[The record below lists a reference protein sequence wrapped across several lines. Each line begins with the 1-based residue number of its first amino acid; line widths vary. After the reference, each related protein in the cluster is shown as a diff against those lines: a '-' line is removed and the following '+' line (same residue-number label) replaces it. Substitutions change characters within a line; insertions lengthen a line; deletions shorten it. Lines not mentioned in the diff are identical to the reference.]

1 MVPMRLATIC
11 STDSQGPDL
20 SARPLALL
28 PVQPT
33 RRRYPLLE
41 FLRASPL
48 LRSDIA
54 FNSPGVPLS
63 LCLRLHDAGGRAIH
77 HAAVYIWHHDAH
89 GWTFDPRD
97 DEIGAVTFM
106 RGVQISDARGE
117 VRFQTIYPGRP
128 GEGLVPVYLQVYFND
143 GQHVFARSDACLVLP
158 ECHIPQTEALLAAP
172 AAPATSGLGSFPSG
186 SQRNARLLAVDHL
199 HPDADTGGVSVE
211 LQIGVA
217 LDATPAGH

>member
-1 MVPMRLATIC
+1 MRLATIC
-11 STDSQGPDL
+11 STDSQGPDP
-20 SARPLALL
+20 SAHLLALL

-63 LCLRLHDAGGRAIH
+63 LCLRLHDAGGRAIR

-128 GEGLVPVYLQVYFND
+128 GDGQVPVYLQVYFND
-143 GQHVFARSDACLVLP
+143 GQHVFARSDACLMLP
-158 ECHIPQTEALLAAP
+158 ECRVPPPDAPLSAP
-172 AAPATSGLGSFPSG
+172 AIPGVGPSQSG
-186 SQRNARLLAVDHL
+186 SRRHARLLAVDHL
-199 HPDADTGGVSVE
+199 RSDADTGGMHADV
-211 LQIGVA
+211 LIGIA
-217 LDATPAGH
+217 LEETLARC

>member
-11 STDSQGPDL
+11 STDPLGPAL
-20 SARPLALL
+20 SGSAQALL

-54 FNSPGVPLS
+54 FNSPGLPLS

-117 VRFQTIYPGRP
+117 VHFRTIYPGRP
-128 GEGLVPVYLQVYFND
+128 GDGQVPVYLQVYFND
-143 GQHVFARSDACLVLP
+143 GQHVFARSDACLMLP
-158 ECHIPQTEALLAAP
+158 ECRVPPPGVPLSAP
-172 AAPATSGLGSFPSG
+172 AMPGVGPSQSG
-186 SQRNARLLAVDHL
+186 SRRHARLLAVDHL
-199 HPDADTGGVSVE
+199 QSDADTGGVHADV
-211 LQIGVA
+211 LIGIA
-217 LDATPAGH
+217 LEETLARR

>member
-1 MVPMRLATIC
+1 MPGMRLATHC
-11 STDSQGPDL
+11 SNEPPQTGATVCAQD
-20 SARPLALL
+20 LL
-28 PVQPT
+28 PVRPT

-54 FNSPGVPLS
+54 FNTPGVPLS
-63 LCLRLHDAGGRAIH
+63 LCLRLHDAGGRAIR

-117 VRFQTIYPGRP
+117 VRFQTICPGRC
-128 GEGLVPVYLQVYFND
+128 EDQRAPVYLQVYFND
-143 GQHVFARSDACLVLP
+143 GDHVFARSDACLLLP
-158 ECHIPQTEALLAAP
+158 DCRPALLADPEPPLPGLPQPRPRPAFRAP
-172 AAPATSGLGSFPSG
+172 QDAA
-186 SQRNARLLAVDHL
+186 LLPV
-199 HPDADTGGVSVE
+199 PDLQGDPRTGGVMANIA
-211 LQIGVA
+211 IGIA
-217 LDATPAGH
+217 LGPRDLAH

>member
-1 MVPMRLATIC
+1 MRLVTIC
-11 STDSQGPDL
+11 SSEPLGTDLPGPV
-20 SARPLALL
+20 PELL

-63 LCLRLHDAGGRAIH
+63 LRIRLSDGAGHAIR
-77 HAAVYIWHHDAH
+77 HAAVYIWHHDSH

-106 RGVQISDARGE
+106 RGVQISDPLGT
-117 VRFQTIYPGRP
+117 VCFQTIYPGRYP
-128 GEGLVPVYLQVYFND
+128 DRSVPVYLQVYFND
-143 GQHVFARSDACLVLP
+143 GQHVVARTDACLLLP
-158 ECHIPQTEALLAAP
+158 ECEIPPPEEPLPPPTLPQPLSKPRFNTRRDAVLVAV
-172 AAPATSGLGSFPSG
+172 
-186 SQRNARLLAVDHL
+186 SQLQ
-199 HPDADTGGVSVE
+199 PDPDTGGMTAEV
-211 LQIGVA
+211 LLRIA
-217 LDATPAGH
+217 LNPLPARH

>member
-1 MVPMRLATIC
+1 MAAMRLATNC
-11 STDSQGPDL
+11 SPDSLGQEPSG
-20 SARPLALL
+20 RHQALL

-158 ECHIPQTEALLAAP
+158 ECHIPQTGASL
-172 AAPATSGLGSFPSG
+172 AAPATSGLGPFPSG
-186 SQRNARLLAVDHL
+186 SRRNARLLAVDHL
-199 HPDADTGGVSVE
+199 RPDADTGGVSVE

-217 LDATPAGH
+217 LDATLAGH

>member
-1 MVPMRLATIC
+1 MAAMRLATTC
-11 STDSQGPDL
+11 SPDAQGPDL
-20 SARPLALL
+20 SGRPQALL

-63 LCLRLHDAGGRAIH
+63 LCLRLHDAGGRAIR

-128 GEGLVPVYLQVYFND
+128 GDGQVPVYLQVYFND
-143 GQHVFARSDACLVLP
+143 GQHVFARSDACLLLP
-158 ECHIPQTEALLAAP
+158 ECRIPSPDAQLS
-172 AAPATSGLGSFPSG
+172 APATPGSGPFQPGSR
-186 SQRNARLLAVDHL
+186 RNGMLLAVDHL
-199 HPDADTGGVSVE
+199 RPDADTGGVNADV
-211 LQIGVA
+211 LIGIA
-217 LDATPAGH
+217 LDATQVRH